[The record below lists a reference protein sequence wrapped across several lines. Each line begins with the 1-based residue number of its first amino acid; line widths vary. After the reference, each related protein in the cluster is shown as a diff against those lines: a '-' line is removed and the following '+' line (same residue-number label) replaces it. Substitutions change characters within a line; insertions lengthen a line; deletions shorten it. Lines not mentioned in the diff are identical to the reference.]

1 MSKHKI
7 SIEATSEK
15 TGLTHVFDDI
25 EKLVKDF
32 EAKRQGRHTA
42 ELING
47 KRFYDWL
54 RKQDL
59 DLIDYAT
66 LWNKPVYRVVGP
78 GTLPLSIAGSLAD
91 GGRFNVGGAQQ
102 HPLFS
107 TLKKAGCLYA
117 ASSMKCALA
126 ERALPLGQIEKYK
139 IIPTR
144 RFQLWDLHKV
154 ITGLDWPGLLDLVNA
169 APIDAIWGYQ
179 KVPLIPQLLASHL
192 RNIGGDGIKFR
203 SVKDGTGFNLAFF
216 FRQDKQC
223 SEAFSLKQI

>member
-25 EKLVKDF
+25 EKLVNDF
-32 EAKRQGRHTA
+32 EAKRQGRHTV

-54 RKQDL
+54 RKQEL
-59 DLIDYAT
+59 DISHYT
-66 LWNKPVYRVVGP
+66 SLWNKPVYRVVSP
-78 GTLPLSIAGSLAD
+78 GILALSIAGNLAD
-91 GGRFNVGGAQQ
+91 GGRFNIGGAQQ

-107 TLKKAGCLYA
+107 TIKKAGCLYA
-117 ASSMKCALA
+117 ASSLKCALA
-126 ERALPLGQIEKYK
+126 ERAQPLGQIEKYK
-139 IIPTR
+139 LIPQHP
-144 RFQLWDLHKV
+144 FQLWDLRKV
-154 ITGLDWPGLLDLVNA
+154 INGLDWPGLNDSVNS

-179 KVPLIPQLLASHL
+179 KVPLIPQLLASYL
-192 RNIGGDGIKFR
+192 RSIGGDGIKFR
-203 SVKDGTGFNLAFF
+203 SVKDSSSFNLAFF

-223 SEAFSLKQI
+223 VESFSIKRI